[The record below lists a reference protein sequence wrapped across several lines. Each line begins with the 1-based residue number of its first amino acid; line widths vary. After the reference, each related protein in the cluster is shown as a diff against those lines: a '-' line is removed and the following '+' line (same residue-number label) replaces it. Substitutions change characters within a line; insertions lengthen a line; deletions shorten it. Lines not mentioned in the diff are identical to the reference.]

1 MDNDPIL
8 RMARERAL
16 LRHVADY
23 LDLDLQ
29 LSKSTPTR
37 PIATMLAKAR
47 DEAAMAMVALVIVD
61 PSKVEE
67 VRKLQNEVRRFDDLV
82 RWTRKI
88 IVDGRDAE
96 SEIESRSESIE
107 DVIDYLRENEPEEAE
122 ALGMIERIENAD
134 A

>member
-23 LDLDLQ
+23 IDLDLQ
-29 LSKSTPTR
+29 LSKSTQTR

-47 DEAAMAMVALVIVD
+47 DEAALAMVALVIVD

-122 ALGMIERIENAD
+122 RLGMIERIENAD